1 MKYITLN
8 EVIELHDYLIA
19 QFGGSSGIRDKGAL
33 ESALAQPRAT
43 FGGIDLYPTLVEKA
57 ISLGFSLIQNHAF
70 VDGNKRIGHLAMEIF
85 LRMNGY
91 KINAPINEQE
101 NIILQVASS
110 KLGRD
115 EFKHWLEEHL
125 SEY

>member
-1 MKYITLN
+1 MKYLTLN

-43 FGGIDLYPTLVEKA
+43 FGRIDLYPTLVEKA
-57 ISLGFSLIQNHAF
+57 ISLGFSLVQNHAF

-85 LRMNGY
+85 LGVD
-91 KINAPINEQE
+91 K
-101 NIILQVASS
+101 
-110 KLGRD
+110 
-115 EFKHWLEEHL
+115 
-125 SEY
+125 